1 MSTDATATAGSGGV
15 TAPSTAAELLRL
27 RVPDLKAG
35 SKLGDSVSSVRS
47 TRNIAAELRNC
58 TSKGEECVIHL
69 DANTEYEWS
78 EALSIEVERSSWSI
92 IGAGES
98 SVLKLKD
105 GLEYFL
111 TAYGYCTFRNL
122 TFTGSNKNAL
132 WAWSGVINV
141 DHVVFECDYGAGC
154 TGDNGW
160 AVNTVGHYGGKMTG
174 GKTAKFKFSG
184 PAITSNSP
192 CCEPAWNPAGPHPY
206 CTSTWDCP
214 KTY

>member
-1 MSTDATATAGSGGV
+1 MKRFSRRILLRAGIEPLRLHFSSLGTRGCRVHHWCRRKQCPQVERWPGV
-15 TAPSTAAELLRL
+15 FPYGLRL
-27 RVPDLKAG
+27 R
-35 SKLGDSVSSVRS
+35 
-47 TRNIAAELRNC
+47 
-58 TSKGEECVIHL
+58 
-69 DANTEYEWS
+69 
-78 EALSIEVERSSWSI
+78 
-92 IGAGES
+92 
-98 SVLKLKD
+98 
-105 GLEYFL
+105 
-111 TAYGYCTFRNL
+111 TFRNL

-206 CTSTWDCP
+206 CTRTWDCP